1 MYIYIYYI
9 IYYIL
14 YTIYYILYTIYY
26 ILYTIYYIL
35 YIIYCILYIIYYI
48 LYTIYYIL
56 YIIYYI
62 LYDISYICIWYMHI
76 YIYMHIYMYIYIL
89 LFYMIYDMIWIIW
102 YKLYNIIIFFC
113 WGSKGR
119 HRIPVFTI
127 DCLHSK
133 VPSSRGQALCR
144 WHSWLLLQGLDEQPL
159 IYHRMGK
166 MSGRVWKGGQDDCR
180 TWPWGVR
187 AASNTLSLLH
197 HNPFLLGVWP
207 LAELQRLHMVQN
219 SWHGHAAWW
228 FVVTVCQVTSLSSP
242 WLLWNALLCQWIA
255 VTNCISQRMPV
266 P

>member
-1 MYIYIYYI
+1 
-9 IYYIL
+9 
-14 YTIYYILYTIYY
+14 
-26 ILYTIYYIL
+26 
-35 YIIYCILYIIYYI
+35 
-48 LYTIYYIL
+48 
-56 YIIYYI
+56 
-62 LYDISYICIWYMHI
+62 MHI
-76 YIYMHIYMYIYIL
+76 YICIYIL